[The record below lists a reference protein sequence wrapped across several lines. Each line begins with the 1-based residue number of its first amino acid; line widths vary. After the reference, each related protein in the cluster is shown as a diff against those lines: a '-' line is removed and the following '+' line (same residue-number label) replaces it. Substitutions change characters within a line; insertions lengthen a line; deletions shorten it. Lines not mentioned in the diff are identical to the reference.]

1 MEEKYH
7 SFVGALFF
15 TSVWHGPI
23 KRMFF
28 NVNEWTLFY
37 FLFRTSKWPV
47 VCRFLDYY
55 FFVCFWRGRSNR
67 TGRTRRFVHFWC
79 FVTLFFFVCFF
90 QHLSTGGF
98 SWCKFW
104 FEKTDRVD
112 DRCGCGLNVLL
123 PAIRNHVFIT
133 IWIKLR
139 GQCVTYSCFA
149 K

>member
-28 NVNEWTLFY
+28 NVNESTLFY
-37 FLFRTSKWPV
+37 FLFLTSKWPV
-47 VCRFLDYY
+47 VCRFLY
-55 FFVCFWRGRSNR
+55 FLGRGRSNH

-79 FVTLFFFVCFF
+79 FVPFFVFNTCPPEAFLGANF
-90 QHLSTGGF
+90 DLR
-98 SWCKFW
+98 
-104 FEKTDRVD
+104 KTDRVD

-133 IWIKLR
+133 I
-139 GQCVTYSCFA
+139 
-149 K
+149 